1 MFARRSTSD
10 GAFTLSKRAVGD
22 GGDGRRRRSR
32 RRRADGRV
40 TLDDVEEF
48 VEERKRA
55 ANDARARSVGNA
67 LLAASLAW
75 SAARRAWEA
84 WRRRREARAGTAT
97 TERRGGGGR
106 TADDARDDA
115 RDETNDETREGSR
128 ARYARDDGGGRDRGA
143 EVRARARR
151 TRARDG
157 GGRGDDDDDDATDE
171 TRTFGRGSVAIKPR
185 CARCR

>member
-10 GAFTLSKRAVGD
+10 GAFTLSKRAAATASTETASLATAP
-22 GGDGRRRRSR
+22 REQ
-32 RRRADGRV
+32 RV

-55 ANDARARSVGNA
+55 ENDARARNVGNA

-84 WRRRREARAGTAT
+84 WRRRREAREGTAT
-97 TERRGGGGR
+97 RDEDEDEARARATRRRDERR
-106 TADDARDDA
+106 
-115 RDETNDETREGSR
+115 DERR
-128 ARYARDDGGGRDRGA
+128 ARGVARDDGGGRDRGA

-157 GGRGDDDDDDATDE
+157 GGRGDDDDDDDDGRR